1 MSKKETT
8 VTETKETVVTET
20 EPVAVVTEKKL
31 KKPATEKV
39 NSGPVMYVGP
49 TIEHVVQHST
59 VFRNGALPAPLI
71 KLIEEAPYVKKL
83 IVPVEA
89 LPAAMREL
97 NQKNSALCVISEK
110 VKNIRR

>member
-1 MSKKETT
+1 MSKKDTT

-20 EPVAVVTEKKL
+20 EPVVVTEKKL
-31 KKPATEKV
+31 KKPAIV

-97 NQKNSALCVISEK
+97 NQKDSALCVISEK